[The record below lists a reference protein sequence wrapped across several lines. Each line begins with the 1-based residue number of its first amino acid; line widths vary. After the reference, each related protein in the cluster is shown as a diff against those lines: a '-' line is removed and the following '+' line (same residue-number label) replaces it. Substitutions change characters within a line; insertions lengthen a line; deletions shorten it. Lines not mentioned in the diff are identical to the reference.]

1 MDEQSGRQCRELAS
15 VRNWECSRWTATIVW
30 MRVCASAPYRTD
42 RVGRT
47 RSAAN
52 GERALLSKLLIF
64 FHSGQA
70 RCRETI
76 QGVLGAE
83 PLVHKDDDGRATR
96 QPCPGCMATKRQPSN
111 AVQNLRDGASRS
123 SASD

>member
-15 VRNWECSRWTATIVW
+15 ARNWECSRWTATIVW
-30 MRVCASAPYRTD
+30 MHVCTSTPT
-42 RVGRT
+42 G
-47 RSAAN
+47 N
-52 GERALLSKLLIF
+52 GEDALLSKLLIF

-96 QPCPGCMATKRQPSN
+96 QPCPGCMATKGQPSN
-111 AVQNLRDGASRS
+111 AVQKVAQQCIQIVGFRLEVVWQTLQ
-123 SASD
+123 